1 MPRNLGNLHPD
12 RPVVKPIVG
21 ETHTNPN
28 GHTRTVLEIVGDSV
42 IFQHLLPGKTKPTI
56 GSCRIVNWGRWLRG
70 EKVR

>member
-1 MPRNLGNLHPD
+1 MRLSNLHPD
-12 RPVVKPIVG
+12 RPMVKPVVG

-42 IFQHLLPGKTKPTI
+42 VFEHKDPKRTKAVV